1 MNHKWKRNDLILILG
16 IICIAGFA
24 YLMHENMQDAGTGVV
39 IIKVDGEEQGT
50 YPLSEEQTIKINGGT
65 NILQIKDGKA
75 DMTEADCPDKLCVH
89 QKAVSKN
96 GESVICLP
104 NKIVVEVKSS
114 EQSEYDD
121 VAN

>member
-1 MNHKWKRNDLILILG
+1 MNYKWKRNDLILILG
-16 IICIAGFA
+16 IICIAGLA
-24 YLMHENMQDAGTGVV
+24 YLMHVNMQDTGTGVV

-50 YPLSEEQTIKINGGT
+50 YRLSEEQTIEINGGT

-96 GESVICLP
+96 GESIICLP